1 MLHNKYMDHIVRQ
14 LEDVRK
20 PGKIET
26 KDSKVINVSI
36 LSTKPKRK
44 VSSKRKM
51 SYQLVDEFRVASLQN
66 YKLDE
71 KLNPIEINIRD
82 SKIQGK
88 LSRYFTQHY
97 KYHFIVDNLLI
108 SLSVV

>member
-1 MLHNKYMDHIVRQ
+1 MDHIVRQ

-36 LSTKPKRK
+36 LSTKPKWK

-51 SYQLVDEFRVASLQN
+51 SYQLVDEFRVVSLQN

-71 KLNPIEINIRD
+71 KLNQLKLISVTAKYKESYQDILLNIINIA
-82 SKIQGK
+82 
-88 LSRYFTQHY
+88 
-97 KYHFIVDNLLI
+97 LL
-108 SLSVV
+108 